1 MACLRYG
8 IDSSLDLE
16 IAERTLVAWCEVPRG
31 EPLSALGNAVR
42 QALAEPL
49 DFPPLARAVVPGDKV
64 AIALDPALPQPAELV
79 SQAVRMLLASGVLA
93 SDITLVVS
101 PAGKDGR
108 ARDELSLLAEEVRA
122 SITTETHDP
131 KQRGSLSYLGAT
143 SDGKPVYLNRAIY
156 DADFVISIGLL
167 RPEAALGYYGVN
179 STVFPTFAD
188 ATEIARHH
196 TSHAKTPRARGKMRK
211 RADEVGWMLG
221 ARFTLQVVPGEK
233 EQILHVLAGESAAV
247 HEAGS
252 RLYEDAWGCHPPR
265 RADLVVATI
274 EGDASEQTWENVARA
289 LATASAA
296 VNEDG
301 SVAICSDLDE
311 RLGPALERI
320 VGCEDL
326 DEALRDIDRSPS
338 ADWAAGIELVQA
350 LSRGKVYLISRL
362 EDERVEELGISPLG
376 PGQLTRLAARYD
388 SCLVLENAHRA
399 AATMV
404 PAPSESETSGRRT
417 LS

>member
-16 IAERTLVAWCEVPRG
+16 IAERALVAWCKVPRG
-31 EPLSALGNAVR
+31 EPLAAIGDAMR
-42 QALAEPL
+42 QALGEPL
-49 DFPPLARAVVPGDKV
+49 DFPPLARAVVPDDKV
-64 AIALDPALPQPAELV
+64 AIALDPGVPRPAELV
-79 SQAVRMLLASGVLA
+79 SEAVNMVLASGVLA
-93 SDITLVVS
+93 ADITLVVAPS
-101 PAGKDGR
+101 GSDGQ
-108 ARDELSLLAEEVRA
+108 ARNELSLLAEEVRA
-122 SITTETHDP
+122 AITCETHDP

-143 SDGKPVYLNRAIY
+143 SDGKPVYLNRVIY

-167 RPEAALGYYGVN
+167 RPEAALGYHGVN

-188 ATEIARHH
+188 AAEIARHH
-196 TSHAKTPRARGKMRK
+196 TSQAETPRARNKLRK

-221 ARFTLQVVPGEK
+221 ARFTLQVVPGK
-233 EQILHVLAGESAAV
+233 TDQILHVLAGDSAAV

-252 RLYEDAWGCHPPR
+252 RLYEEAWGCHPPS

-289 LATASAA
+289 LATASAV

-320 VGCEDL
+320 VGCDDL

-338 ADWAAGIELVQA
+338 ADWAAGVELVHA
-350 LSRGKVYLISRL
+350 LTRGKVYLISRL
-362 EDERVEELGISPLG
+362 EDEVVEELGISPLG
-376 PGQLTRLAARYD
+376 PGQLSRLAARYD

-399 AATMV
+399 VASMASATSV
-404 PAPSESETSGRRT
+404 SETSGRRT
-417 LS
+417 RS